1 MTHTLIQDFQK
12 KFVKKTVPNLK
23 PGMTVKI
30 THKFMEGAK
39 ERSQIFQGVII
50 KLHENTSINATFTVR
65 KVVDGI
71 GVEKVFPLHSPKIE
85 IEVVRASKV
94 RRAKLYFLRERAGK
108 SARLKE
114 RYKEFADLTLDT
126 ENPRD
131 TAEIVTSDVMEDA
144 TVVEEVA
151 STEAPAEVVAT
162 SDVVEEKA
170 EATETD
176 KEVASDAK

>member
-12 KFVKKTVPNLK
+12 KFVKKTIPNLK

-94 RRAKLYFLRERAGK
+94 RRAKLYFLRDRAGK

-126 ENPRD
+126 ENPQD
-131 TAEIVTSDVMEDA
+131 TAEIVEETP
-144 TVVEEVA
+144 VEETTAAEEVTTTP
-151 STEAPAEVVAT
+151 TEAPVV
-162 SDVVEEKA
+162 EKA
-170 EATETD
+170 ESDETN